1 MPDAIDEDGWFDK
14 SKLSARDKRLY
25 DTLMT

>member
-14 SKLSARDKRLY
+14 SKLSSQDKRLY
-25 DTLMT
+25 ESLMI